1 MKTKN
6 LLYLIPLVSV
16 LIGCKGKSK
25 ISADDKNAR
34 TISIEYQE
42 QYCGGAQPNDEVMED
57 INELKLFAN
66 QSAYISKFVNP
77 KTFTDEIK
85 VNFDKAGFATVALD
99 TGLYVVSFY
108 QLNIPAPVVE
118 DKAEPDKTQDVSND
132 QEDAMDEDAYK
143 AACELNWKRM
153 TATPLKIIGG
163 KSAYKVI
170 MNKECNPCEEPRP

>member
-85 VNFDKAGFATVALD
+85 VNCF
-99 TGLYVVSFY
+99 
-108 QLNIPAPVVE
+108 
-118 DKAEPDKTQDVSND
+118 
-132 QEDAMDEDAYK
+132 
-143 AACELNWKRM
+143 
-153 TATPLKIIGG
+153 
-163 KSAYKVI
+163 
-170 MNKECNPCEEPRP
+170 